1 MAAKDRITPSIH
13 LENFDDPRHS
23 NHTNFILTSPRS
35 LRACHRFNIKPVQLL
50 PRSIA
55 DFEATY
61 GKNERAFEVF
71 ETNRKNILQLVRAER
86 KKYMED
92 DSLVKPNAVQK
103 DLQKKSLDR
112 GFGCSGAKNSVQFT
126 CTANRLNTEPG
137 NHDQDNV
144 EEVAHRFK
152 RVSVGANGSIES
164 SLKENHLRFP
174 SEEAEGS
181 DSSVDS
187 LQEILAGHR
196 KKESEWWPKVNVRTD
211 GHGCRTSN
219 ESMESLSNSQSLE
232 STHCDGAGA
241 ARFFSTSRSPV
252 RPLAHTVCTTPR
264 RAEIES
270 LRSHLQHLSSSFLLH
285 QRDVDTT
292 LEQQVHQSQERRKHG
307 RDIAQLRRECEC
319 LEGSIKRKDAARRQ
333 KIATL
338 KTKLRANGGSD
349 AGGVMDTCLARER
362 LWLER
367 RLGDTERLYGHPI
380 ACFFSTYYFDVRH
393 SPFAALKIIV
403 PAIAM
408 CRVLLS
414 HSPYLHSGGQRDRV
428 VFIVC

>member
-285 QRDVDTT
+285 QR
-292 LEQQVHQSQERRKHG
+292 K
-307 RDIAQLRRECEC
+307 C
-319 LEGSIKRKDAARRQ
+319 
-333 KIATL
+333 
-338 KTKLRANGGSD
+338 
-349 AGGVMDTCLARER
+349 
-362 LWLER
+362 
-367 RLGDTERLYGHPI
+367 
-380 ACFFSTYYFDVRH
+380 
-393 SPFAALKIIV
+393 
-403 PAIAM
+403 
-408 CRVLLS
+408 VLLCS
-414 HSPYLHSGGQRDRV
+414 CNRQSWEQILPQSVTCPYSEQGHWRYSVRSFVSALATGTVPLQATSTPHLRNRYTNRKNAVSTAGISPSFV
-428 VFIVC
+428 VNVNVLKAVSNGRMLLVARKLPP